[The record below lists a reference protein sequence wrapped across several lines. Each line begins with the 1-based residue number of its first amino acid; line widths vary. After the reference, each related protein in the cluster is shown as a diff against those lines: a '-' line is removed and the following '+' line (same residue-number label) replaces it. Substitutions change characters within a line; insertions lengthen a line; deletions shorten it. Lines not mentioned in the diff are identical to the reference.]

1 MVKRLAAAAAVAAVA
16 AIVWVVFNIAT
27 SAESEPAP
35 SVESCTHGDYVDC
48 VSYEAPTA
56 PIAAPTVSS
65 ATPCKAW
72 LGGSESIA
80 MLSQCL
86 HARAVEQDK
95 ASAEELRRRR
105 AIAASS

>member
-1 MVKRLAAAAAVAAVA
+1 MVKRLAAAAAVAALA
-16 AIVWVVFNIAT
+16 AVVWVVFTIAT

-56 PIAAPTVSS
+56 PVAAPSVS
-65 ATPCKAW
+65 AAAPCKAW
-72 LGGSESIA
+72 LGGSESA
-80 MLSQCL
+80 ALLSQCL

-95 ASAEELRRRR
+95 ARAKEVQRRR